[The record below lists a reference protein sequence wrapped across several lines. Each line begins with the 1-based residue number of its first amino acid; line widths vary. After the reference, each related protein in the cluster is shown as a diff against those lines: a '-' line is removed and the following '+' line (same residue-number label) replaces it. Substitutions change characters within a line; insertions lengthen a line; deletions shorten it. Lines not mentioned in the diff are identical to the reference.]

1 MIIRA
6 TLRKANQGKNKTK
19 TKKINMKAAKR
30 KEGKKRTQMGSRT
43 VKR

>member
-19 TKKINMKAAKR
+19 TKQTR
-30 KEGKKRTQMGSRT
+30 KLQRGKGKKRTQMGSRT